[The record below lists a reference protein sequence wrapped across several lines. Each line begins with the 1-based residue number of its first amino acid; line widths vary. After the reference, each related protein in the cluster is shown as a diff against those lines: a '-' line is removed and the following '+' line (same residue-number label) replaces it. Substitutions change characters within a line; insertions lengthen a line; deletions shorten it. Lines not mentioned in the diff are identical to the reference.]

1 MNEIAISTKGLMK
14 DYHLYDS
21 PWKRLKEAFFKVK
34 SHHVFRA
41 LSPVDIFIRKG
52 ESIGIIGEN
61 GAGKSTFLKLI
72 SGVLEPT
79 AGIIEINGKVS
90 SILELGTGFHPDF
103 TGRENVRLNATLYGL
118 LPQEIDKRMDAIESF
133 ADIGEFFDMPVKIY
147 SSGMYVRLAFSLSVH
162 VNADILVI
170 DEALAVGDG
179 AYMKKC
185 IDKIWEMKKN
195 GTTILFCSH
204 SLYTVVTFCER
215 TMWIRKGNIE
225 AIGETKEVVSRYE
238 EYLREKENV
247 ENEYETVLIKN
258 ADLNVAKIKG
268 IGLMADGQKV
278 EGEMLHSSDLEVI
291 IDFEIFEDKDI
302 GVGFAVDRND
312 GLCCYAD
319 SMVKQKLKPFKGP
332 GCYSLSIFFPNFSLL
347 NGPYKFVVFLL
358 DETGI
363 CIFDRTESQ
372 IFKVNTSEKEWGIC
386 RLPHEWRR

>member
-34 SHHVFRA
+34 SHQVFRA
-41 LSPVDIFIRKG
+41 LSPVDIEIRKG

-72 SGVLEPT
+72 AGVIEPTSGV
-79 AGIIEINGKVS
+79 IETNGKVS

-118 LPQEIDKRMDAIESF
+118 LPQEIDERMDAIESF

-162 VNADILVI
+162 VNAEILVI

-185 IDKIWEMKKN
+185 IDKIWEMKGN
-195 GTTILFCSH
+195 STTILFCSH
-204 SLYTVVTFCER
+204 SLYTIAAFCER
-215 TMWIRKGNIE
+215 TMWIRKGKIE
-225 AIGETKEVVSRYE
+225 ALGETKEVVSRYE
-238 EYLREKENV
+238 DYLRGKENV
-247 ENEYETVLIKN
+247 EKKHETFLVKN
-258 ADLNVAKIKG
+258 ADLNVAMIKN
-268 IGLMADGQKV
+268 IRLMADGQGV
-278 EGEMLHSSDLEVI
+278 EGELLHSSDLSVI

-302 GVGFAVDRND
+302 YVGFAVDRND

-332 GCYSLSIFFPNFSLL
+332 GFCSQLISFPNLPLL
-347 NGPYKFVVFLL
+347 NGIYKFVIFLL

-363 CIFDRTESQ
+363 CIYNRKESD
-372 IFKVNTSEKEWGIC
+372 IFKVNTTEKEWGVC
-386 RLPHEWRR
+386 RLAHEWRR